1 MFDEQKQKGA
11 GGESRDVESAL
22 FTGGNGKGL
31 QKKVKCFRCGKVG
44 HIRRECRVNLNHSNS
59 DSSGSFKK

>member
-31 QKKVKCFRCGKVG
+31 QKNVKCFRCGKVG
-44 HIRRECRVNLNHSNS
+44 NNGMSR
-59 DSSGSFKK
+59 